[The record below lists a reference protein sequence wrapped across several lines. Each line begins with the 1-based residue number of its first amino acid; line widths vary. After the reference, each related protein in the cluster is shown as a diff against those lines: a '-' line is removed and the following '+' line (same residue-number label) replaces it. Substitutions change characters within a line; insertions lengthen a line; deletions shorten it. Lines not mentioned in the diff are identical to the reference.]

1 MTKKYS
7 FILFV
12 LLAFG
17 LNSCVLNSKFS
28 QSSNYLDAQKVSDLH
43 LVVIGDKDTKEAMN
57 YVSQFLADSLIKNKI
72 KTSKVY
78 SCCRD
83 KDTDMNAFI
92 SNMLPTD
99 HKPDNVLTVAV
110 SKVIIGYGTTS
121 SREFQLDM
129 FNTTSQSHTW
139 NGRVSVNM
147 SWFVSDQ
154 NYKDFAKALTKTIMI
169 ELRKKKIV

>member
-7 FILFV
+7 FILFA

-17 LNSCVLNSKFS
+17 LNSCVLSSGFL
-28 QSSNYLDAQKVSDLH
+28 QSSNYLEARKVTDLH
-43 LVVIGDKDTKEAMN
+43 LAVIGDKDTKEAMN
-57 YVSQFLADSLIKNKI
+57 YVSQFLADSLIRNKI
-72 KTSKVY
+72 KTSKTY

-92 SNMLPTD
+92 SNMLPAD
-99 HKPDNVLTVAV
+99 HKPDNILTVAV
-110 SKVIIGYGTTS
+110 SKVIVGYGTTS
-121 SREFQLDM
+121 SREFQVDL

-139 NGRVSVNM
+139 NGSVSVNM

-154 NYKDFAKALTKTIMI
+154 NYRDFAKTLTMAIMA

>member
-57 YVSQFLADSLIKNKI
+57 YVSQILRLFR
-72 KTSKVY
+72 V
-78 SCCRD
+78 C
-83 KDTDMNAFI
+83 
-92 SNMLPTD
+92 
-99 HKPDNVLTVAV
+99 V
-110 SKVIIGYGTTS
+110 
-121 SREFQLDM
+121 
-129 FNTTSQSHTW
+129 
-139 NGRVSVNM
+139 GRG
-147 SWFVSDQ
+147 
-154 NYKDFAKALTKTIMI
+154 
-169 ELRKKKIV
+169 